1 MPKTEP
7 DCARQIAPAQKYYW
21 RPGLTEKR
29 ALRSGYAD
37 INNARFYY
45 EVAGEGEPLVLVHAG
60 IADGRM
66 WDKQFEVFA
75 QDYMVVRYDRR
86 GFGRTEMVA
95 GPYAQHLDLYE
106 LLSFLGINRAILL
119 GCSQGGKAVLDF
131 ALVHPGKVKALVLVA
146 SALGG
151 FTFPGEPPKQY
162 AELEIA
168 EQQGDVA
175 RVNELELQIWF
186 DGQHRTPQQ
195 VDREMRELVRE
206 MNLIA
211 LLAPSDLGSEQPL
224 EPAAVNRLD
233 EIHVPTLVIVG
244 DLDTPKTLA
253 ASDLLTQQ
261 ITEAQKVVINGT
273 AHLPNM
279 EQPEEFNQHVLAFLK
294 RLG

>member
-1 MPKTEP
+1 M
-7 DCARQIAPAQKYYW
+7 
-21 RPGLTEKR
+21 TEKR
-29 ALRSGYAD
+29 ASRSGYAD

-66 WDKQFEVFA
+66 WDKQFKVFA

-86 GFGRTEMVA
+86 GFGRTAMVA
-95 GPYAQHLDLYE
+95 GPYSHHLDLYE
-106 LLSFLGINRAILL
+106 ILRFLGIKRAMLL
-119 GCSQGGKAVLDF
+119 GCSQGGKTVLDL
-131 ALVHPGKVKALVLVA
+131 ALAHPGMVKALVLVA

-168 EQQGDVA
+168 EEQGDIA

-186 DGQHRTPQQ
+186 DGQHRAPQQ

-211 LLAPSDLGSEQPL
+211 LLAPADLGSEQSL
-224 EPAAVNRLD
+224 EPPAVNRLD
-233 EIHVPTLVIVG
+233 EIRVPAVVIVG
-244 DLDTPKTLA
+244 DLDMPKTLA
-253 ASDLLTQQ
+253 AADLLMQQ
-261 ITEAQKVVINGT
+261 ITGAQKVVINGT

-279 EQPEEFNQHVLAFLK
+279 ERPEEFNRHVLAFLK

>member
-1 MPKTEP
+1 MS
-7 DCARQIAPAQKYYW
+7 
-21 RPGLTEKR
+21 EKG

-37 INNARFYY
+37 LNGARFYY

-60 IADGRM
+60 IADRRM
-66 WDKQFEVFA
+66 WDEQFEVFA
-75 QDYMVVRYDRR
+75 QRHMVLRYDRR
-86 GFGRTEMVA
+86 GFGRTAMVA
-95 GPYAQHLDLYE
+95 GTFSHHLDLYE
-106 LLSFLGINRAILL
+106 LLRFLSIERAILL
-119 GCSQGGKAVLDF
+119 GCSQGGKTVLDLTLAHPEMVN
-131 ALVHPGKVKALVLVA
+131 ALILVA

-151 FTFPGEPPKQY
+151 FTFQGELPKQHV
-162 AELEIA
+162 ELEIA
-168 EQQGDVA
+168 EEQGDIA
-175 RVNELELQIWF
+175 RVNELELQIWV

-224 EPAAVNRLD
+224 EPPAVDRLD
-233 EIHVPTLVIVG
+233 EIRAPTLVIVG

-253 ASDLLTQQ
+253 AAGLLAQQ
-261 ITEAQKVVINGT
+261 IKGAQKVVIKGT

-279 EQPEEFNQHVLAFLK
+279 EQPGEFNRHVQAFLK